1 VALTRDDLR
10 KLKHLQNHVPAAIR
24 ELNQM
29 WEELIPAREYINRL
43 SDHLEQNP
51 SVERLIVE
59 CVAIVRMT
67 LNVRQAEEE
76 RQYLLQL
83 AQQELDK
90 E

>member
-1 VALTRDDLR
+1 MTRDDLR
-10 KLKHLQNHVPAAIR
+10 KLMHLQNHVPAAIR

-29 WEELIPAREYINRL
+29 WEELIPVREYVNRL
-43 SDHLEQNP
+43 SAHLEQNP
-51 SVERLIVE
+51 NVERVIVE

-76 RQYLLQL
+76 RQYLLQQ
-83 AQQELDK
+83 ARQERDK

>member
-1 VALTRDDLR
+1 MTKRELK
-10 KLKHLQNHVPAAIR
+10 KLKYLQKHVPDAIR

-43 SDHLEQNP
+43 SAHLEQNP
-51 SVERLIVE
+51 NVERAIVD

-76 RQYLLQL
+76 RQYLLQR